1 MRQALWLDCVAL
13 GMVGIG
19 LGATCLAFV
28 VIPQRLAQRAAL
40 EGVIALH
47 LDAEGQLRVW
57 NQPIHPRDLGPLL
70 KRAKGPGSLPTTPV
84 LRLIPAAG
92 VPWGVVQRLVSRLE
106 GNGLELELQL
116 P

>member
-1 MRQALWLDCVAL
+1 MRPALWLDSVA
-13 GMVGIG
+13 MG
-19 LGATCLAFV
+19 LVCIALCATCLALV

-47 LDAEGQLRVW
+47 LDAQGQLRIW
-57 NQPIHPRDLGPLL
+57 NQPIRPQDLGPLL
-70 KRAKGPGSLPTTPV
+70 ARAKASGPLPTTPV

-92 VPWGVVQRLVSRLE
+92 VPWGVVQQLVARLE
-106 GNGLELELQL
+106 SNGLDLELQL

>member
-1 MRQALWLDCVAL
+1 MRQALWLDSVAL
-13 GMVGIG
+13 GMVSIG
-19 LGATCLAFV
+19 LCATCLALV

-57 NQPIHPRDLGPLL
+57 NQPIRPQDLGPLL
-70 KRAKGPGSLPTTPV
+70 KRAKGPGPLPTTPV
-84 LRLIPAAG
+84 LRLVPDAG
-92 VPWGVVQRLVSRLE
+92 VPWGLVQRLVARLE
-106 GNGLELELQL
+106 SNGLDLELQL